1 MKLKLT
7 KETSSAG
14 TVFYC
19 IYKDEKI
26 DSCIYAGNERSD
38 TEDTIQ
44 EGFNKAVI
52 RFSEIKSCKQETKEL
67 IFEETI

>member
-52 RFSEIKSCKQETKEL
+52 RFSEIKSCKETKEI